1 MRLPV
6 ACSPRRLVDFE
17 STVNHP
23 AAWLGPTREAK
34 YVTSK
39 QPLGWMA
46 DGQSFREDL
55 MERGK

>member
-23 AAWLGPTREAK
+23 AAWLGPTHEAK

-46 DGQSFREDL
+46 DGQSSRGGL